1 MNRRNFRLL
10 TTLALLG
17 GAQMHIGCAGLEYAA
32 RAAVLGTLACN
43 EAGVDEN
50 DEAAICEARKRAD
63 AERADCAQNISCK
76 HEWRD
81 VIEAWED
88 QRAHISEAS
97 RK

>member
-1 MNRRNFRLL
+1 MK
-10 TTLALLG
+10 T
-17 GAQMHIGCAGLEYAA
+17 
-32 RAAVLGTLACN
+32 
-43 EAGVDEN
+43 GVAEN

-63 AERADCAQNISCK
+63 AERADCEQNISCK

-81 VIEAWED
+81 LIEAWED

>member
-1 MNRRNFRLL
+1 MNRGSSRLL

-17 GAQMHIGCAGLEYAA
+17 SAQMHVGCPGLEYSA

-88 QRAHISEAS
+88 QRAHVSEAS

>member
-1 MNRRNFRLL
+1 M
-10 TTLALLG
+10 TLAVLG
-17 GAQMHIGCAGLEYAA
+17 GAQMCVGCPGLEYAA
-32 RAAVLGTLACN
+32 RAAALGTLVCN

-50 DEAAICEARKRAD
+50 DEASICEARKRAD

-88 QRAHISEAS
+88 QRAHVSQAS

>member
-1 MNRRNFRLL
+1 MNRRNSRLL
-10 TTLALLG
+10 MTLALLG
-17 GAQMHIGCAGLEYAA
+17 GAQIHVGCPWLEYAA
-32 RAAVLGTLACN
+32 RAAVLGTLVCN

-88 QRAHISEAS
+88 QRAHVTQAS